1 MSVFDKFSRNREL
14 LRASLKRQRVVA
26 DGKIWALRPLFE
38 LQDSLIEHRFPHEKA
53 AIMDWVLSDG
63 IGDIYRSMCEIT
75 PDFGYV
81 MDKWTRTAYYVTIPP
96 RSGLRANDW
105 EEIKEQ
111 VTDPTYMPRR
121 NKWLAN
127 LVRIKEATV
136 ATPIE
141 PKRKAVMLAVLD
153 LQEAV
158 VHWFESGD
166 PYRPPEAAKGKLT
179 WAVGEY
185 FPRFWED

>member
-1 MSVFDKFSRNREL
+1 MEKDKLSLLGKVSRNIGL
-14 LRASLKRQRVVA
+14 LRQRVVA

-38 LQDSLIEHRFPHEKA
+38 MQNSLLEHRFPHEKA
-53 AIMDWVLSDG
+53 SIIDWVLSA

-81 MDKWTRTAYYVTIPP
+81 MEKWTRTAYYVTIPP
-96 RSGLRANDW
+96 RSGLRAGDW
-105 EEIKEQ
+105 EEIREQ
-111 VTDPTYMPRR
+111 VTDPTYRPRR
-121 NKWLAN
+121 DQWLSN
-127 LVRIKEATV
+127 LSKIREATV
-136 ATPIE
+136 AMAVE

-158 VHWFESGD
+158 VRWFESGD
-166 PYRPPEAAKGKLT
+166 PYSPPEAAKGKLT